1 MFSEKKNKKH
11 AINMVTEVKD
21 WGKLAEEYDLSVK
34 DTKGACSAPEEAEGI
49 PPRHV
54 VLETTGNCGFR
65 GISTKI

>member
-1 MFSEKKNKKH
+1 
-11 AINMVTEVKD
+11 MVTEVKD